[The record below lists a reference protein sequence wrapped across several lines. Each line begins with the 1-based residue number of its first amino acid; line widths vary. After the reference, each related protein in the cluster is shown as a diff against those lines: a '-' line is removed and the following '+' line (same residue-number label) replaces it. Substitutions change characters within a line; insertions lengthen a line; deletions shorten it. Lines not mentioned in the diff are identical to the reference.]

1 MPTVYETAER
11 VKSAVF
17 HLALNRARAAVKRE
31 LQARGERLA
40 EYSARELTLRAE
52 QYLAQNREALL
63 ASAMAAVEQ
72 WTADGFFGPSETGRV
87 FVKLCQ

>member
-40 EYSARELTLRAE
+40 EYSARELTSHVASCLRI
-52 QYLAQNREALL
+52 
-63 ASAMAAVEQ
+63 
-72 WTADGFFGPSETGRV
+72 
-87 FVKLCQ
+87 